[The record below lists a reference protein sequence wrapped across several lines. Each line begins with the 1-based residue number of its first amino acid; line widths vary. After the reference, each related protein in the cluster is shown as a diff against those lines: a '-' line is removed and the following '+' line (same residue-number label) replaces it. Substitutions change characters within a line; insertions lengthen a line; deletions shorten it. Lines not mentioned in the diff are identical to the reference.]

1 MFGILRRGDLL
12 GIYPEGTRSPD
23 GRLYKGKTGV
33 ARLVLQAGV
42 PVIPVAMIDTQLVPS
57 RFFKIPTMRRP
68 KIRIGKQM
76 DFQRLCR
83 GRQGPDVLR
92 WITDEIM
99 NAVMELSARTMWM
112 STAHRPRRTWMRAR
126 AFRPAPVIVRER
138 AVYAARPDA
147 IHTAEDPTGFGCER
161 VTDQREDSPPAGSET
176 ISRYQR
182 RGAPPPRPAQQAAL
196 SDDLVSVDRH
206 GNVTVESGSGAGR
219 AIYWALK
226 NVLLGPAITRLFRP
240 IQEGIDNVP
249 DEGPAIVA
257 SNHLSF
263 ADWLFMPIALDRRI
277 TFVAKSDYFTRAGIK
292 GWAQKRFFA
301 GTGQVPIDRSGGR
314 ASEGALRAGLK
325 VLQRGE
331 LFGIYPE
338 GTRSHD
344 GRLYKGRTGVARLA
358 LLSGAPVIPA
368 AIIGTDIIAP
378 PEKILTKI
386 VSPTVKFGRPLDF
399 SRYEGMSEDR
409 FILRSITDE
418 IMYAIMELS
427 GQEYVDMYAPTAKA
441 AAAREAKAQETGRDE
456 VTL

>member
-1 MFGILRRGDLL
+1 VS
-12 GIYPEGTRSPD
+12 E
-23 GRLYKGKTGV
+23 
-33 ARLVLQAGV
+33 
-42 PVIPVAMIDTQLVPS
+42 S
-57 RFFKIPTMRRP
+57 R
-68 KIRIGKQM
+68 
-76 DFQRLCR
+76 D
-83 GRQGPDVLR
+83 
-92 WITDEIM
+92 
-99 NAVMELSARTMWM
+99 
-112 STAHRPRRTWMRAR
+112 
-126 AFRPAPVIVRER
+126 
-138 AVYAARPDA
+138 
-147 IHTAEDPTGFGCER
+147 
-161 VTDQREDSPPAGSET
+161 DSPTTGSEL
-176 ISRYQR
+176 ISEASGEVSRHRASRQ
-182 RGAPPPRPAQQAAL
+182 PEV
-196 SDDLVSVDRH
+196 SEDLVSVDRH

-219 AIYWALK
+219 AIYWTLK
-226 NVLLGPAITRLFRP
+226 NVLLGPAITRIFRP
-240 IQEGIDNVP
+240 IQEGTENVP
-249 DEGPAIVA
+249 DEGAAIVA

-263 ADWLFMPIALDRRI
+263 ADWLFMPLALDRRI
-277 TFVAKSDYFTRAGIK
+277 TFFAKSDYFTRVGIK

-358 LLSGAPVIPA
+358 LLSGAPVIPS

-378 PEKILTKI
+378 PGKVLTKI

-427 GQEYVDMYAPTAKA
+427 GQEYVDMYAPAAKE
-441 AAAREAKAQETGRDE
+441 AAARDAKAQEADE
-456 VTL
+456 VSPQA